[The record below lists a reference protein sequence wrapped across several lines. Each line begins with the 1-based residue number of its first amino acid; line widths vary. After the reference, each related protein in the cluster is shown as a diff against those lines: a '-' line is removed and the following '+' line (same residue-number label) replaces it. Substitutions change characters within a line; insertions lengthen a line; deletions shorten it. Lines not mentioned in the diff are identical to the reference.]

1 MGRTDVSFR
10 KRPSGSGAMRGRRKK
25 ARVSVLP
32 PNDQEK
38 LSLLVELSFEPIIVW
53 DFERGIVDWNQGSER
68 LYGFTRAEAVGCVI
82 HDLLQTVH
90 PVPLIEVLAQLDT
103 RGKWKGELRH
113 TTKNGRKVIVESRQQ
128 SAEISGRRVVLETNH
143 DITEIRQAELNAH
156 FIIQLDLAIAQI
168 TEPDEIVRLATNK
181 LGEFLGASR
190 CHLSEIDRETG
201 MSIVREGWEGWL
213 DAAPSLAGE
222 YRISEFIEP
231 QVRAALEEGKALIID
246 DVTIDPRTRNIASR
260 YAALGVRAAISVP
273 TFTGGQWE
281 ATLTATELQPR
292 TWRPD
297 EEQLMRD
304 TALRVWLAVKQ
315 GRSVAA
321 LHESEARARRALAD
335 PMVAGVAESDASGKF
350 TMVNQRYCD
359 ITGRTRNELLNM
371 RVRDI
376 THPDD
381 WPQNAAL
388 YRRLFEV
395 GDSFFF
401 EKRYQRKDGS
411 EIWINSHVS
420 PIRNTQGEIVES
432 VAVIIDVT
440 ARKRAEEELR
450 SAYERA
456 EAATRAKDEF
466 LSVVS
471 HELRTPLVSILCY
484 VHLLNDDQTVDP
496 SLIRRV
502 VQVVERNGQ
511 SQLRLIEDLLDT
523 SRIISGKLKLV
534 VQPLDLA
541 DVIHAALDVVR

>member
-1 MGRTDVSFR
+1 
-10 KRPSGSGAMRGRRKK
+10 MRGRRKT
-25 ARVSVLP
+25 ARVSVLQ
-32 PNDQEK
+32 PNDKEK
-38 LSLLVELSFEPIIVW
+38 LRLLVELSFEPIIVW

-68 LYGFTRAEAVGCVI
+68 LYGFTRTEAVGCVI
-82 HDLLQTVH
+82 HDLLRTVY
-90 PVPLIEVLAQLDT
+90 PVPLKEILAQLDVQ
-103 RGKWKGELRH
+103 GKWKGELRH
-113 TTKNGRKVIVESRQQ
+113 TTKSGRKVIVESRQQ
-128 SAEISGRRVVLETNH
+128 SAEIGGRRVVLETNH
-143 DITEIRQAELNAH
+143 DITEIRKAELNAR

-168 TEPDEIVRLATNK
+168 TDPDEIVRFATTK
-181 LGEFLGASR
+181 LGEFLGTSR
-190 CHLSEIDRETG
+190 CHLSEIDRESG
-201 MSIVREGWEGWL
+201 LSIVRESWEGWL
-213 DAAPSLAGE
+213 DTAPSLAGR
-222 YRISEFIEP
+222 YRISEFITP
-231 QVRAALEEGKALIID
+231 QVRAVLEEGKAVIID
-246 DVTIDPRTRNIASR
+246 DLKIDPRTRDRASE
-260 YAALGVRAAISVP
+260 YAALGVGAVIAVP

-281 ATLTATELQPR
+281 ATLTATQLQPR

-304 TALRVWLAVKQ
+304 TALRVWLAVQQ

-321 LHESEARARRALAD
+321 LHESEARARRALAEQ
-335 PMVAGVAESDASGKF
+335 MVAGVAESDASGKF

-381 WPQNAAL
+381 WPENAAL
-388 YRRLFEV
+388 YRLLFEG

-411 EIWINSHVS
+411 EIWIHSHVS
-420 PIRNTQGEIVES
+420 PIRNSQGEIVES

-440 ARKRAEEELR
+440 DRKRAVEELR

-471 HELRTPLVSILCY
+471 HELRTPLVSIMGY
-484 VHLLNDDQTVDP
+484 VQLLSGQTVDP

-502 VQVVERNGQ
+502 VQVVDRN
-511 SQLRLIEDLLDT
+511 
-523 SRIISGKLKLV
+523 SR
-534 VQPLDLA
+534 
-541 DVIHAALDVVR
+541 